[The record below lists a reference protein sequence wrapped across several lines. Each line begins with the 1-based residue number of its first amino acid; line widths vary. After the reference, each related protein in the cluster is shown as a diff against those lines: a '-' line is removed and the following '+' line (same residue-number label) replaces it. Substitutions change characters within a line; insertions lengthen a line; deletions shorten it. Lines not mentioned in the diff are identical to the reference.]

1 MCSALNDKGRRDD
14 FHGKIHSDGSYWDR
28 VVESVGF
35 IDGFFAMITNQ
46 VRPRAKSAIDKPFG
60 QAQEWNYDLVTVDES
75 KGWIGERYD
84 NSAGLQYLNA
94 RNYDPELGV
103 FIQPDWFDPIQPG
116 VGTNRY
122 AYSNNDPINRIDPLG
137 NESVFAGGA
146 GDNGEY
152 KDDIVDILD
161 NLGVENPRTSSPP
174 VTVGVFDPEGKFGL
188 GNMLMDALAVIGMN
202 QDPINEGGISLIPYD
217 PQLSPQH
224 PNDQQYN
231 LIGYS
236 WGTAVVANQAIGEAA
251 KGVTVDNLVL
261 VGAPLNQSM
270 MDRLNTT
277 DGIKNVSVINLTNQ
291 GDPLSAGMND

>member
-1 MCSALNDKGRRDD
+1 MLRILQQFILTALFAVFASQASA
-14 FHGKIHSDGSYWDR
+14 
-28 VVESVGF
+28 
-35 IDGFFAMITNQ
+35 M
-46 VRPRAKSAIDKPFG
+46 
-60 QAQEWNYDLVTVDES
+60 
-75 KGWIGERYD
+75 
-84 NSAGLQYLNA
+84 
-94 RNYDPELGV
+94 
-103 FIQPDWFDPIQPG
+103 FIQADWLDPTQPG

-137 NESVFAGGA
+137 NESVFVGGA

-152 KDDIVDILD
+152 KDDLVEILD

-174 VTVGVFDPEGKFGL
+174 VTVGVFDPAGKLGL

-236 WGTAVVANQAIGEAA
+236 WGTAVVANQAIGEAS
-251 KGVTVDNLVL
+251 KGITVDNLVL
-261 VGAPLNQSM
+261 IGAPLNQSM

-277 DGIKNVSVINLTNQ
+277 DGIRNVSVINLTNQ
-291 GDPLSAGMND
+291 GDPLSAGMSDLEIISSVPSLVGQMSSGTGHFYYSPSGPIGHQRRIDLGNQLIDLGIR